1 MGWNPLKFFS
11 NIGETSFDDWLT
23 GKASARANYEVA
35 LESARNLPSAQKEGY
50 IKAGINPIY
59 MAGHGFQPANV
70 SSSGGSGGYGT
81 LMPAA
86 SGAASLI
93 QSISS
98 AWKAKKEGEL
108 IDSEKR
114 HLDMQTR
121 KEGTG
126 VRQATEGYIQPITH
140 TVKDIAAPIAT
151 GLGAYQ
157 LGKTLDRVKSV
168 KTPVGKAVLRAPWE
182 QPKAHSAL
190 SISKYIPA
198 LGVIGGAGVPAA
210 LGTAG
215 AAEWLH
221 PTTKE
226 SRKATELHYSP
237 YHWSRTRL
245 R

>member
-1 MGWNPLKFFS
+1 MGFFS
-11 NIGETSFDDWLT
+11 GLFSTSFDDWLT
-23 GKASARANYEVA
+23 GKASAQANADVSVSTA
-35 LESARNLPSAQKEGY
+35 KRLPLAQKEGY

-114 HLDMQTR
+114 HLDMQTQ

-126 VRQATEGYIQPITH
+126 
-140 TVKDIAAPIAT
+140 
-151 GLGAYQ
+151 
-157 LGKTLDRVKSV
+157 
-168 KTPVGKAVLRAPWE
+168 RAPR
-182 QPKAHSAL
+182 
-190 SISKYIPA
+190 
-198 LGVIGGAGVPAA
+198 GRVN
-210 LGTAG
+210 
-215 AAEWLH
+215 
-221 PTTKE
+221 
-226 SRKATELHYSP
+226 
-237 YHWSRTRL
+237 
-245 R
+245 

>member
-1 MGWNPLKFFS
+1 MGFFS
-11 NIGETSFDDWLT
+11 GLFSTSFDDWLT
-23 GKASARANYEVA
+23 GKASAQANADV
-35 LESARNLPSAQKEGY
+35 SVSTARRLPLAQKEGY

-121 KEGTG
+121 KEGTA

-215 AAEWLH
+215 ALEWLH
-221 PTTKE
+221 PTTQE